1 MKTQNYLIILLAAGI
16 ILLIVA
22 MLTGIETLGIVSMI
36 LIVASITLKVI
47 FNAIK
52 NNPTGDLTRRS

>member
-1 MKTQNYLIILLAAGI
+1 MKTQVYLFGLMILGIVLLII
-16 ILLIVA
+16 A